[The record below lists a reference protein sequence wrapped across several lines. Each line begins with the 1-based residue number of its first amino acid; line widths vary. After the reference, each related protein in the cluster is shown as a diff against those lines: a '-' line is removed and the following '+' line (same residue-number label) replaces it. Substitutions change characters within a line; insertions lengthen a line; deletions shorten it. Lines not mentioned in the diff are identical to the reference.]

1 MEAQFV
7 HDREKKLTF
16 HFVKGFL
23 HININCHKSTTT
35 SFRFKRVEHLMRED
49 RVILDM
55 SAWNESSLKWRNNFR
70 QERLKPISQKLRDD
84 LVNNVAKTNRAEM
97 MNR

>member
-35 SFRFKRVEHLMRED
+35 SFRFKRVGHLMRED